1 VKKIKESLRQGE
13 YRKYKELMHRKAPK
27 GFEKRVKY

>member
-27 GFEKRVKY
+27 GFEKCLKY